1 LTIENLERRFEFEKR
16 IDFGD
21 QMKRKCAVVAVVA
34 LLASIGNV
42 SAGVVYNQ
50 DLTNGWNNGSGTSNG
65 HFTVDR
71 EADGV
76 ELGLRAAI
84 RFVGPITPTTT
95 DSYSAPLGTGSGSA
109 LWNFEFSV
117 DPGTLTGTLATLKIS
132 DNLGTTPF
140 SFNPG
145 LIGDNVKTGTS
156 GFQNSENLSFFSAFF
171 PFNPN
176 TPGIYTFDLTL
187 MSVTGAE
194 LASVD
199 AVVNVGAVPE
209 ASTWAMMILG
219 FVSIGFITYRRK
231 QTLVAASA

>member
-1 LTIENLERRFEFEKR
+1 
-16 IDFGD
+16 
-21 QMKRKCAVVAVVA
+21 MKMKFASFAVIAV
-34 LLASIGNV
+34 LASTGNV
-42 SAGVVYNQ
+42 SAGLVYNQ
-50 DLTNGWNNGSGTSNG
+50 DLTSGWNNGTGTSNG

-95 DSYSAPLGTGSGSA
+95 DNYSAPLGTASGAA

-140 SFNPG
+140 SFFPG
-145 LIGDNVKTGTS
+145 LIGDNSKTGTS

-187 MSVTGAE
+187 MSATGAG

-209 ASTWAMMILG
+209 PSTWAMMILG
-219 FVSIGFITYRRK
+219 FAGIGFIAYRRK
-231 QTLVAASA
+231 QTMALAAA